1 MGCIPHG
8 TRPAPCVAYCVWES
22 VSIHACDWQIGGDGL
37 DAVGRVAICSGGD
50 WNPLARQI
58 FVVGVE
64 PLGFVCGIAVIVGI
78 SVVVQLSFWAGEA
91 G

>member
-1 MGCIPHG
+1 
-8 TRPAPCVAYCVWES
+8 
-22 VSIHACDWQIGGDGL
+22 
-37 DAVGRVAICSGGD
+37 
-50 WNPLARQI
+50 LARQI